1 MADHLSELRASV
13 LRLRQLVASI
23 DDPDLSRPAYPVQWT
38 IADVLSHLG
47 SGAVITQRRLDD
59 TLSGRDT
66 PPDFA
71 TGVWDDWNSK
81 SPTAQRDD
89 ALAADADLLVQLD
102 ATTVDQRERFS
113 AAMGPMT
120 FGFDEFVAMR
130 LNEHVLHTWDVD
142 VADNPDAT
150 LSLDAA
156 ALIIDNLDLIA
167 RFTAVPTGE
176 PTKITVATTEPER
189 RFTVTSAR
197 DTVTLSNAKAETSPD
212 LVLLAEAFVRLV
224 YGRLDP
230 DHTPVG
236 HHGIHLDTLR
246 RIYPGP

>member
-1 MADHLSELRASV
+1 MADNLSELRASV

-23 DDPDLSRPAYPVQWT
+23 DDPDLGRPAYPVQWT

-47 SGAVITQRRLDD
+47 SGAVITRRRLDD

-71 TGVWDDWNSK
+71 RGVWDDWNSK

-89 ALAADADLLVQLD
+89 ALAADADLLAQLE

-113 AAMGPMT
+113 TAMGPMT

-130 LNEHVLHTWDVD
+130 LSEHVLHTWDVD

-167 RFTAVPTGE
+167 RFTAEPTGE
-176 PTKITVATTEPER
+176 STKITVATTEPER
-189 RFTVTSAR
+189 RFTVTSSR
-197 DTVTLSNAKAETSPD
+197 DTVTLASARAEASPD
-212 LVLLAEAFVRLV
+212 LVLPAEAFVRLV

-230 DHTPVG
+230 DRTPVG
-236 HHGIHLDTLR
+236 LHGIHLDTLR